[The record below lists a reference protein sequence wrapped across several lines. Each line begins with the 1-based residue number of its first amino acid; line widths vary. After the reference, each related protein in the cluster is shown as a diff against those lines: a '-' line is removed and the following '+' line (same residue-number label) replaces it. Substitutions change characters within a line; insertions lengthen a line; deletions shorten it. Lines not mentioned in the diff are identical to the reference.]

1 MALRL
6 LALGNAEVIP
16 VPNRLNLDR
25 NGYSFIEMLTV
36 IVVLG
41 ILLAIA
47 ILSIAP
53 SLQRAKVRNAAN
65 VVAGDL
71 HYAQILAVKHRKPIA
86 VVVAVATQQYV
97 IRDRD
102 DASTIYRSR
111 ALGPGTDFNLDA
123 FSSSPTSVEL
133 FPNGVARQT
142 TTFTLGLAGYERQIR
157 LTKAGQIR
165 IVQN

>member
-1 MALRL
+1 MAPPLLTLRR
-6 LALGNAEVIP
+6 AEVIP
-16 VPNRLNLDR
+16 VRNRPNLDA

-41 ILLAIA
+41 VLLAIA

-71 HYAQILAVKHRKPIA
+71 QYAQILAVKHRKPIA

-102 DASTIYRSR
+102 DASTVYRTR
-111 ALGPGTDFNLDA
+111 ALGPGTDFSLDS
-123 FSSSPTSVEL
+123 FSSSPSSVEL

-142 TTFTLGLAGYERQIR
+142 TTFTVGLAGYEKQVR